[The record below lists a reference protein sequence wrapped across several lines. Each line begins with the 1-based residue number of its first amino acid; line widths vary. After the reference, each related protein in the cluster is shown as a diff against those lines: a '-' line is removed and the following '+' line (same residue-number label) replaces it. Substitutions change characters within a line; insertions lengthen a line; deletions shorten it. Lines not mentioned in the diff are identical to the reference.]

1 MSHSFFS
8 RPTLVVARELLGK
21 ELVRRVNGTL
31 LRSTIIE
38 TEAYLEHGDPAAH
51 CVKRTPRSEVMFGPP
66 GTIYVY
72 FIYGN
77 YFMLNFVTEPENT
90 AGAVLIRATKPIE
103 GIEKMKELRQK
114 KKVIDAKTLEN
125 NLLDGP
131 AKVALAYGIDKN
143 LNGKYLET
151 TGLKLDSGLG
161 VSLGKK
167 ILDGDV
173 IRTPRIGISK
183 GQDLL
188 YRFLV
193 KGI

>member
-1 MSHSFFS
+1 
-8 RPTLVVARELLGK
+8 
-21 ELVRRVNGTL
+21 
-31 LRSTIIE
+31 
-38 TEAYLEHGDPAAH
+38 
-51 CVKRTPRSEVMFGPP
+51 
-66 GTIYVY
+66 
-72 FIYGN
+72 
-77 YFMLNFVTEPENT
+77 MLNFVTEPENT